1 MLTEDANA
9 IASTGDNNLT
19 SRNSTP
25 GPSRLASNRSNGDVD
40 EEAPQ
45 TPRSPEPSQREVRN
59 GSARPD
65 DESAAS
71 DSEPEIESPKRERS
85 KRLAAKKI
93 KPWAFL
99 KRPREILKA
108 MQEAGGILEPA
119 EEDEDLPEDFPRC
132 GTCAKALHER
142 VWYANRYFDH
152 CPR

>member
-1 MLTEDANA
+1 MLTGD
-9 IASTGDNNLT
+9 IDDTASTTDNASG
-19 SRNSTP
+19 SRLGSV
-25 GPSRLASNRSNGDVD
+25 GPSRQDSNASNVD
-40 EEAPQ
+40 ADEDASHSPHSPD
-45 TPRSPEPSQREVRN
+45 TPSGRELRN
-59 GSARPD
+59 GSPGPN
-65 DESAAS
+65 DESGS

-99 KRPREILKA
+99 KRPKEILRA
-108 MQEAGGILEPA
+108 MQAAGGMSEPM

-132 GTCAKALHER
+132 GTCTKPLHER